1 MRVLRYIRYLHL
13 QSITSPSPESVR
25 KNGAPCVLRLVGT
38 NDGQQAITLE
48 ERACGLVCEK
58 VGTAADMIV
67 HEAFRALLLP
77 KVLYRI
83 RPEDVAHET
92 RCRWFT
98 EAVELKEDCVRCRI

>member
-1 MRVLRYIRYLHL
+1 M
-13 QSITSPSPESVR
+13 
-25 KNGAPCVLRLVGT
+25 GT

-48 ERACGLVCEK
+48 ERARGLVCEK
-58 VGTAADMIV
+58 VGAAAHMIV
-67 HEAFRALLLP
+67 HEAFRALLLA

-98 EAVELKEDCVRCRI
+98 EAVELKKGRVRYRI